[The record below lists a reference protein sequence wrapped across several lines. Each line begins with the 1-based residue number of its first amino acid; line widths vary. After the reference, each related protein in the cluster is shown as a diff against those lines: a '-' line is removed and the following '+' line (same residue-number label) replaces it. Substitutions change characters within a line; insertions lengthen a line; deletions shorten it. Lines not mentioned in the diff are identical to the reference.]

1 MISHYLRFVKPP
13 RSASGFLHKLTLF
26 NGCGIMQEAE
36 SFAAKP
42 PERGGCFMEQLI
54 LYIILAFIILEIFK
68 TIKK

>member
-1 MISHYLRFVKPP
+1 M
-13 RSASGFLHKLTLF
+13 TLF
-26 NGCGIMQEAE
+26 DGCGIMQEAE

-54 LYIILAFIILEIFK
+54 LYIILAFILLEIFK